1 MNTPNESTTIS
12 IKPWQQQ
19 RKTSAMIRSMT
30 AFAHRELTTEHGTLN
45 WEARTVNHRYL
56 DISLRLPEEFRS
68 LESSLREIIQQSLK
82 RGKVETTLRF
92 NPAAGSAS
100 EIRINEPLARALII
114 ACRQLEAIT
123 ANPEPLKAVDILRWP
138 GVAVD
143 ANPDMDVLAAHAKAL
158 LQETLDDLL
167 ETREREGKRLAD
179 FIYQRCDLIAEIIVK
194 IRKHRPGII
203 AAQREKILNRI
214 EELKISP
221 DYNRIEQELVILA
234 QRLDVDEELD
244 RLMAHLDEINE
255 VLERDEPIGRRLDF
269 LMQELNREA
278 NTLSSKSNDAETTQA
293 AVDLKVMIEQMR
305 EQVQN
310 LE

>member
-1 MNTPNESTTIS
+1 
-12 IKPWQQQ
+12 
-19 RKTSAMIRSMT
+19 MIRSMT
-30 AFAHRELTTEHGTLN
+30 AFAHRELTIEHGALN
-45 WEARTVNHRYL
+45 WEVRTVNHRYL

-68 LESSLREIIQQSLK
+68 QENAIRETIQSNLK
-82 RGKVETTLRF
+82 RGKVDATLRF
-92 NPAAGSAS
+92 SPTKGNTS

-123 ANPEPLKAVDILRWP
+123 DNPEPLKAVDILRWP
-138 GVAVD
+138 GVTQD
-143 ANPDMDVLAAHAKAL
+143 ATPDMDILSAHANAL
-158 LQETLDDLL
+158 LQDTLGDLL
-167 ETREREGKRLAD
+167 EMREREGKRLAD
-179 FIYQRCDLIAEIIVK
+179 FIFQRCDQIAEITVR

-203 AAQREKILNRI
+203 AAQREKIINRI
-214 EELKISP
+214 EELKLSP

-244 RLMAHLDEINE
+244 RLMAHLDEIND
-255 VLERDEPIGRRLDF
+255 VLERDEPVGRRLDF

-278 NTLSSKSNDAETTQA
+278 NTLASKSNDSDTTQA

-310 LE
+310 IE

>member
-1 MNTPNESTTIS
+1 
-12 IKPWQQQ
+12 
-19 RKTSAMIRSMT
+19 MIRSMT
-30 AFAHRELTTEHGTLN
+30 AFSHRELSIEQGKLS

-68 LESSLREIIQQSLK
+68 LENRFREAIQKRLK
-82 RGKVETTLRF
+82 RGKVEVTLRF
-92 NPAAGSAS
+92 SAAQGNNN
-100 EIRINEPLARALII
+100 EIQINEPLARALII

-123 ANPEPLKAVDILRWP
+123 DNAEAVKAIDILRWP
-138 GVAVD
+138 GVAQD
-143 ANPDMDVLAAHAKAL
+143 ASPDMDILTAHALAL
-158 LQETLDDLL
+158 LDDTLTDLR

-179 FIYQRCDLIAEIIVK
+179 FIFQRCDQIAEITVR

-203 AAQREKILNRI
+203 SAQREKILQRI

-244 RLMAHLDEINE
+244 RLMAHLDEING
-255 VLERDEPIGRRLDF
+255 VLERDEPVGRRLDF

-278 NTLSSKSNDAETTQA
+278 NTLASKANDADTTQA

-310 LE
+310 IE

>member
-1 MNTPNESTTIS
+1 
-12 IKPWQQQ
+12 
-19 RKTSAMIRSMT
+19 MIRSMT
-30 AFAHRELTTEHGTLN
+30 AFSHRELTTEHGILS
-45 WEARTVNHRYL
+45 WEIRTVNHRYL
-56 DISLRLPEEFRS
+56 DISLRLPEEFRC
-68 LESSLREIIQQSLK
+68 LENSFREAIQNNLK
-82 RGKVETTLRF
+82 RGKVECSLRF
-92 NPAAGSAS
+92 NAAQGNTN

-114 ACRQLEAIT
+114 ACRQLESIT
-123 ANPEPLKAVDILRWP
+123 DNPEPLKAVDILRWP
-138 GVAVD
+138 GVAQD
-143 ANPDMDVLAAHAKAL
+143 APPDMDIVTAHTQAL
-158 LQETLDDLL
+158 LQDALEDLL

-179 FIYQRCDLIAEIIVK
+179 FIYQRCDQIAEIIVK
-194 IRKHRPGII
+194 VRKHRPGII

-214 EELKISP
+214 EELQISP

-255 VLERDEPIGRRLDF
+255 VLERDEPVGRRLDF

-278 NTLSSKSNDAETTQA
+278 NTLASKSNDADTTQS

-310 LE
+310 IE